1 MICVDKTRFNFLRT
15 VVTILGIVVLMVWT
29 KMQFSLSRNSQSE
42 FLQTIGTSKNISTAS
57 KTSIE
62 KSQTVKEKYT
72 FSDISKIE
80 GKVLFENQQDPLY
93 ESKQCI

>member
-1 MICVDKTRFNFLRT
+1 MICVDKTRFNFLGT
-15 VVTILGIVVLMVWT
+15 IVTILGIVVVMVWT

-42 FLQTIGTSKNISTAS
+42 FLQTIGTSKNVSTAS
-57 KTSIE
+57 KPSIE
-62 KSQTVKEKYT
+62 KSKTVEEKYI

-80 GKVLFENQQDPLY
+80 GIVLFENQQYPLY